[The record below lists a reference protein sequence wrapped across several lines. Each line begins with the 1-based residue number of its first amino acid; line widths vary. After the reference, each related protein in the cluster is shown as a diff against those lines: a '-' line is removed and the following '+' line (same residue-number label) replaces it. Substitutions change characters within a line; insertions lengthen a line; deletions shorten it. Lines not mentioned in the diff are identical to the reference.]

1 MSYPNSAL
9 AAWQLTMIAV
19 VAVACLSAWLIA
31 VFLADREPR
40 HDRAAA
46 ASPAEPAD
54 TAAAGAT
61 PVAAGEPEPAQ
72 EAGSRI
78 AA

>member
-1 MSYPNSAL
+1 MSDPNAL
-9 AAWQLTMIAV
+9 AAWQLAIIAV
-19 VAVACLSAWLIA
+19 VAAASLAAWLIA

-40 HDRAAA
+40 HDRPAA
-46 ASPAEPAD
+46 ASPAAPAG
-54 TAAAGAT
+54 TAACPA

-72 EAGSRI
+72 EATSRK

>member
-1 MSYPNSAL
+1 MSDPNAL
-9 AAWQLTMIAV
+9 AAWQLAIIAV
-19 VAVACLSAWLIA
+19 VAAASLAAWLIA

-46 ASPAEPAD
+46 ASPAGPAG
-54 TAAAGAT
+54 TAAAPA
-61 PVAAGEPEPAQ
+61 PVAAGEPEPTQ
-72 EAGSRI
+72 EATSPK

>member
-9 AAWQLTMIAV
+9 GAWQLTII

>member
-1 MSYPNSAL
+1 MSDPNAL
-9 AAWQLTMIAV
+9 AAWQLAIIAV
-19 VAVACLSAWLIA
+19 AAVACLAAWLIA

-40 HDRAAA
+40 HDRAAT
-46 ASPAEPAD
+46 ASPAGPAD
-54 TAAAGAT
+54 TAAGPA

-72 EAGSRI
+72 EATSRK

>member
-9 AAWQLTMIAV
+9 GAWQLTII

-31 VFLADREPR
+31 VFVADREPR

-46 ASPAEPAD
+46 TD
-54 TAAAGAT
+54 RRG
-61 PVAAGEPEPAQ
+61 
-72 EAGSRI
+72 
-78 AA
+78 